1 MADQRTVSLV
11 DGLVEQVRGFIRD
24 ERVTYPEYHAALQ
37 YLIRTAEAG
46 EIPLLVAAFAEST
59 VDTVNADGGRATDS
73 AIEGPYYQP
82 GAPRLQRP
90 YALPMRPDEPG
101 DPLLFHGRVESAGG
115 APLAS
120 AVVDLWQST
129 SDGMYSFFTP
139 KLPEEYLLRGRLRT
153 DATGEFEV
161 RTIRPVPYQIPR
173 EGPVGDLLEN
183 ILGRHS
189 WRPAHLH
196 FKIDADG
203 HQPLTTQLYFAGD
216 PYLDSDC
223 VTGVKDSLVIDLTK
237 TDAGDGSYR
246 GEYLFRLA
254 SA

>member
-11 DGLVEQVRGFIRD
+11 DGLVDRVRGFIRD

-37 YLIRTAEAG
+37 YLIRTADAG

-59 VDTVNADGGRATDS
+59 VDTVNADGSRATDS

-82 GAPRLQRP
+82 GAPW
-90 YALPMRPDEPG
+90 
-101 DPLLFHGRVESAGG
+101 LFCGRVESAGG
-115 APLAS
+115 APLAG

-139 KLPEEYLLRGRLRT
+139 KLPEEYVLRGRLRT
-153 DATGEFEV
+153 GVAGEFEV

-189 WRPAHLH
+189 WRPEHLH
-196 FKIDADG
+196 FKIGADG
-203 HQPLTTQLYFAGD
+203 YQPLTTQLYFAGD

-223 VTGVKDSLVIDLTK
+223 VAGVKDYLVIDLTK
-237 TDAGDGSYR
+237 TDADGRSYR
-246 GEYLFRLA
+246 GQYVFRLA
-254 SA
+254 PA